1 MAEIKS
7 TIDLIMERTKN
18 LSASREERESW
29 HRQEREK
36 HIRGLIQRL
45 LDYSLTLDEVK
56 EELDRERKK
65 GQPGEVRVL
74 VGQAL
79 AGHVDPETDNE
90 RLFRIVSELAGTPEK
105 RLQDVLRSCQAEI
118 FARKTAL
125 TERQR
130 GELESGGISGSAV
143 LPNTEADPQ
152 WGARRDETRAACEK
166 RLIALIN
173 S

>member
-45 LDYSLTLDEVK
+45 LDGSLALDHVK

-65 GQPGEVRVL
+65 GQPEDVRAW

-79 AGHVDPETDNE
+79 AGHVDPETDNG
-90 RLFRIVSELAGTPEK
+90 RLFRIVSELAGTPGK
-105 RLQDVLRSCQAEI
+105 RLQDVLQACQAEL
-118 FARKTAL
+118 FAGKTAL
-125 TERQR
+125 AERQR
-130 GELESGGISGSAV
+130 GELESAGISGSAV
-143 LPNTEADPQ
+143 LPNAEADPK
-152 WGARRDETRAACEK
+152 WAARRDEMQASCSK
-166 RLIALIN
+166 RLLELIN